1 MYSII
6 RHILYPVR
14 EQKVFFVFL
23 LLMSCV
29 VIPIMCYVT
38 EAFPKPF
45 VFSFPIFDCYLL
57 TLVAFCLGRIRLSW
71 LLWIVCVLLLGGEV
85 FSMLCY
91 QSPYSMTVLQLI
103 LETNGREATEF
114 LAGHGVA
121 NQLLMSSVITL
132 CVLLVSMLAVEF
144 FKNKIR
150 TWMSAVMIALLFLSA
165 CTQGYSYF
173 RLWQAYTANVT
184 TTIAENKYMPLRN
197 SPFVRFLYGHALNV
211 VSTREL
217 GELVKTV
224 NQTEVE
230 NCTYRSPIILL
241 LIGESYNK
249 YHSPL
254 YDSKARQTT
263 PNLCRLHEQNN
274 LIIYDDAI
282 SPYNVTSKTF
292 RHMFSTYYPGCGRQW
307 VDCTLFPAV
316 FRKAGYRVWFVTNQ
330 FAGEDN
336 NKDHHGHAG
345 GTIFNQAELRKLQF
359 SDMNTEATR
368 YDMELLEQLPDADT
382 LAAQPSLLIFHMI
395 GQHEDYRE
403 RYPAEYDYFTADS
416 INNPYTDARGRQIVA
431 EYDNATLYN
440 DAVVGALLEKYSN
453 QDVVA
458 IYFADHGEEIYDW
471 RNSCYR
477 TNSDMMTP
485 EIAQYQYEIPLLFY
499 VSDTYKMNHPELIEE
514 IQNSRHKPF
523 IATLLPF
530 MLFHLAG
537 IDHAD
542 YNRSLDILSPL
553 YDESRPRIIRD
564 DVYYDEIKQ
573 KN

>member
-29 VIPIMCYVT
+29 VIPIMCYAT

-71 LLWIVCVLLLGGEV
+71 ILWIVCILLLGGEV

-150 TWMSAVMIALLFLSA
+150 TWMSSFMIALLFLSA

-211 VSTREL
+211 VSTRE
-217 GELVKTV
+217 
-224 NQTEVE
+224 
-230 NCTYRSPIILL
+230 
-241 LIGESYNK
+241 
-249 YHSPL
+249 
-254 YDSKARQTT
+254 
-263 PNLCRLHEQNN
+263 
-274 LIIYDDAI
+274 
-282 SPYNVTSKTF
+282 
-292 RHMFSTYYPGCGRQW
+292 
-307 VDCTLFPAV
+307 
-316 FRKAGYRVWFVTNQ
+316 
-330 FAGEDN
+330 
-336 NKDHHGHAG
+336 
-345 GTIFNQAELRKLQF
+345 
-359 SDMNTEATR
+359 
-368 YDMELLEQLPDADT
+368 
-382 LAAQPSLLIFHMI
+382 
-395 GQHEDYRE
+395 
-403 RYPAEYDYFTADS
+403 
-416 INNPYTDARGRQIVA
+416 
-431 EYDNATLYN
+431 
-440 DAVVGALLEKYSN
+440 
-453 QDVVA
+453 
-458 IYFADHGEEIYDW
+458 
-471 RNSCYR
+471 
-477 TNSDMMTP
+477 
-485 EIAQYQYEIPLLFY
+485 
-499 VSDTYKMNHPELIEE
+499 
-514 IQNSRHKPF
+514 
-523 IATLLPF
+523 
-530 MLFHLAG
+530 
-537 IDHAD
+537 
-542 YNRSLDILSPL
+542 
-553 YDESRPRIIRD
+553 
-564 DVYYDEIKQ
+564 
-573 KN
+573 